1 MLGMKKLSLWAAG
14 AIVGAAALLPSQ
26 ANATIYLDENFSYN
40 AGNLYQQGSWLR
52 HSKNSNEPIQVVS
65 PALTYPGYQDE
76 ATGLSAKL
84 IGNDIVTAHERL
96 QKQFADQ
103 GITQGSVYAA
113 ALINVQ
119 QCSSGGDVYFFTI
132 CQRGSAADNGFVDT
146 KTGSELPRVFCCTAD
161 NPGKFVLGLS
171 KNGAAA
177 NVKSPELDLN
187 TTYLI
192 VLKYTF
198 VDGSKN
204 DLVDL
209 YINPAPG
216 AEPAEADLSADPTV
230 AADANNTTMGLQ
242 GITLR
247 QGSAGTKVGP
257 DVLID
262 AIRVTDSWND
272 LWKSGGS
279 EPDPD
284 PDPQPG
290 NGVIL
295 PAETSIELGTFY
307 QYMKYSSSVII
318 KAQDITDNITVS
330 VSSNEIELGT
340 SVITAEEATSGT
352 GFALPFT
359 YTAGASDLNAVIT
372 LSSPGAEDA
381 TVSISANSYPVIAF
395 ANFRQLANFSDG
407 DMCYFQGKA
416 TISYVDNSGY
426 TPVIY
431 AQDIYGGGAKLST
444 DMFLNENTLKVGD
457 RITNF
462 YCMIGDPAQNV
473 PTVYLADYP
482 AIPVTEGYTV
492 EPAEVSLSELA
503 RDPETYL
510 NRLVKLSDIDFG
522 DAAGSTF
529 ASTGV
534 AVTSGTAQG
543 RVRPFA
549 GTDLIGTEIPA
560 KATSVVGISTSASAA
575 IVSVRALA
583 DIEAVSTPVGE
594 PSIEVEKELLI
605 DAAHWCPINTP
616 VQFAKF
622 TVVAKNLPQA
632 AMVYHAGKNR
642 DQFSINVE
650 EIPAGDSE
658 TEIIVTYNPTST
670 GIHSGSLT
678 IDATPT
684 ELSQSF
690 SFNARAYDPDNLPL
704 ITVNADGLTEFAT
717 TVNNPVTQTITYSTE
732 ALLDYGSIKVVGGD
746 GQFRISS
753 GSMLKDSR
761 DINLTIT
768 FAPLK
773 AGTFS
778 ADIEFSADMAE
789 TRTIHITGVAS
800 GEAPVE
806 DKQGDDFTMA
816 SFDTSNALALVI
828 EDFQDCGE
836 SNKPLHIDGWTNA
849 AITGTRAWW
858 AYTDINDPSQR
869 MAKITAYDSK
879 ADDSSLCQML
889 LLSPC
894 LDYVN
899 AKQQLLTFRIM
910 GKNMLETQPDNL
922 QVLYIDPAS
931 EQTTTLDLT
940 PASSPLDEVY
950 AEAIGGLDIP
960 ASADLNGEWRDYVI
974 DLKGL
979 DLADKFFIGFGY
991 ASMRGRETSTMY
1003 FVDDF
1008 SWGRDDIAFIRI
1020 DQPYIDMEAVANRPS
1035 TSQAV
1040 TVEGLNLTGPISLSV
1055 TGANASKFT
1064 VEPQTLP
1071 AEGGTFTVSFTSEE
1085 EGVHACYIRLSADGA
1100 PDSYVSVEANNA
1112 AYDAITGIS
1121 ADTNSQLIDVYNL
1134 QGILIKRQITK
1145 ADALK
1150 QLPAGLYI
1158 MGNQKVYVK

>member
-1 MLGMKKLSLWAAG
+1 MLGMKKLSLWAVTALL
-14 AIVGAAALLPSQ
+14 GAASLLPSQ
-26 ANATIYLDENFSYN
+26 AGATVYLDETFSYN

-52 HSKNSNEPIQVVS
+52 HTKNENEPIQLVS
-65 PALTYPGYQDE
+65 PALSYPNYQNEAAGY
-76 ATGLSAKL
+76 SAKL
-84 IGNDIVTAHERL
+84 VGNDITTAHERL

-103 GITQGSVYAA
+103 GITTGSVYAA
-113 ALINVQ
+113 ALINVER
-119 QCSSGGDVYFFTI
+119 CATGDVYFFSI
-132 CQRGSAADNGFVDT
+132 CQRGAAKDEGFVDT
-146 KTGSELPRVFCCTAD
+146 KSGTEYPRLFCCPAD

-171 KNGAAA
+171 KNSATVNA
-177 NVKSPELDLN
+177 KSSELDLN

-198 VDGSKN
+198 VDGTKN
-204 DLVDL
+204 DKVELF
-209 YINPAPG
+209 INPLSG
-216 AEPAEADLSADPTV
+216 DEPAEADLAVDPTV
-230 AADANNTTMGLQ
+230 SGDANNTTMGLQ

-247 QGSAGTKVGP
+247 QGSASTKIGP

-262 AIRVTDSWND
+262 AIRVTDSWQD
-272 LWKSGGS
+272 LWQSGGT
-279 EPDPD
+279 EPGPG

-290 NGVIL
+290 NGVIT
-295 PAETSIELGTFY
+295 PAETAIELGTFY
-307 QYMKYSSSVII
+307 QYMKYTTTVNI
-318 KAQDITDNITVS
+318 KAQDLTDNIAVS
-330 VSSNEIELGT
+330 VSGSEIKLGT
-340 SVITAEEATSGT
+340 SEIPADEATSPDGYN
-352 GFALPFT
+352 LELT
-359 YTAGASDLNAVIT
+359 YTAGASDLNETIT

-381 TVSISANSYPVIAF
+381 TISVSATAYPATAF
-395 ANFRQLANFSDG
+395 ANFRQLSSFSTDEI
-407 DMCYFQGKA
+407 CYFQGKA
-416 TISYVDNSGY
+416 TITYVDNSGY

-444 DMFLNENTLKVGD
+444 EMFLNENTLKVGD

-462 YCMIGDPAQNV
+462 YCMIGEPAQNI

-482 AIPVTEGYTV
+482 PFTVTEGYTV

-510 NRLVKLSDIDFG
+510 NRLVKVADIDFG
-522 DAAGSTF
+522 TAAGSTF

-534 AVTSGTAQG
+534 AVTSGTAEG

-583 DIEAVSTPVGE
+583 DIEAVNTPVGE
-594 PSIEVEKELLI
+594 PSLEVTKELLI
-605 DAAHWCPINTP
+605 DPAQWCAVNTP

-658 TEIIVTYNPTST
+658 TEIIVTYLPTTT

-678 IDATPT
+678 IDAMPT

-690 SFNARAYDPDNLPL
+690 NFNARAYDPDHLPL
-704 ITVNADGLTEFAT
+704 ITVNSDNLTEFAT

-732 ALLDYGSIKVVGGD
+732 ALLDYGTIKVVGGD

-761 DINLTIT
+761 DMSLTIT

-773 AGTFS
+773 AGTFT

-789 TRTIHITGVAS
+789 TRTVHITGVAS
-800 GEAPVE
+800 GQAPVE
-806 DKQGDDFTMA
+806 EKQGDEFTMA

-828 EDFQDCGE
+828 EDFQNCGD

-858 AYTDINDPSQR
+858 AYTDINDPSRR

-879 ADDSSLCQML
+879 AEESSLCQML

-922 QVLYIDPAS
+922 QVLYIDPTT

-940 PASSPLDEVY
+940 PTPSPLDEVY

-960 ASADLNGEWRDYVI
+960 ASADLNGEWRDYVL

-979 DLADKFFIGFGY
+979 DLADKFFIGFGF
-991 ASMRGRETSTMY
+991 ASMRGHDTSTMY

-1008 SWGRDDIAFIRI
+1008 SWGRDDIAFIRLG
-1020 DQPYIDMEAVANRPS
+1020 QPYLDMEAVVNRPA
-1035 TSQAV
+1035 TSQAIS
-1040 TVEGLNLTGPISLSV
+1040 VEGLNLNGPITLSV
-1055 TGANASKFT
+1055 TGANASKFS

-1071 AEGGTFTVSFTSEE
+1071 AQGGSFTVTFSSEE
-1085 EGVHACYIRLSADGA
+1085 EGVHACYIKLSADGA

-1112 AYDAITGIS
+1112 AYDAIDGITTD
-1121 ADTNSQLIDVYNL
+1121 ANNELIDVYNL
-1134 QGILIKRQITK
+1134 QGILIKRQITIS
-1145 ADALK
+1145 DAMK